1 MMNRSVMGRQMFQDG
16 GMAMPDPMA
25 ETMPMDPAMGGGPEN
40 PNNLDENAVN
50 EAMMAA
56 AQDFG
61 NIDDAD
67 DYEGMINSIR
77 GDQAPMAERVN
88 ELAELVGLED
98 AQQTPESVVALI
110 QPVMLLNSMDQ
121 GIGSIAEGVMDT
133 EMSGDMT
140 GGIMSTVNM
149 EPPMDPAMAQPM
161 PMDPGMGMPMEM
173 GVGNEPP
180 VNFRFGGPVARMQG
194 GGDPVEESRLSQLF
208 AEQQGVLNDNFGRA
222 PVDPVDL
229 EREREMNKAQMLF
242 DIAGTA
248 LAFATPGSTQ
258 MSPAQRLAEAA
269 TETQLF
275 DKIGA
280 RAQNQMDSEKAG
292 KEARRTE
299 KRDLDLLAFKGAQ
312 DQLDRE
318 LSQPG
323 VSLFDFKTTPDGVI
337 SIDKTT
343 GATKLVYKNLADP
356 NQRGFTTIGNDIF
369 LTDANEGTAVKVHA
383 GDKNNDLKV
392 ISEGQSLVNSK
403 GVVIFKADKDHVRM
417 GDYLID
423 TDNLDPDGNPT
434 VVFKVP
440 VKPLV
445 KIVDNQ
451 LVEYDQE
458 TRQAKAI
465 FGNPSSS
472 DIDPQMMVMTGPD
485 GVKVNF
491 DATTARG
498 AKLYDDAEKANET
511 AGANLYTFG
520 SVPVDKT
527 TPAKVYNVN
536 GTVVTSYDGGRT
548 YLDSDGKYKSM
559 PSPSDKANLIIPLSE
574 NSALAYT
581 NHERQK
587 LIAGKAYDAFIEA
600 DLEVS
605 TEGLNADEK
614 IMSRSLEDDALNAT
628 GVAARFGSFVD
639 NVFGGLGNTQFFA
652 EDQTSK
658 QKMKLF
664 FQLNKTAFSSN
675 PRNPITEQARILELF
690 PNYEAVFVSPR
701 TEADKLVSLKRVA
714 QEEYKDGLEA
724 VMEGLLT
731 PEILKQTVDNN
742 KDWLRLLRHLRLVNV
757 DAGNTPV
764 DSQGAENA
772 AMERLDNAFR
782 QRRSN

>member
-1 MMNRSVMGRQMFQDG
+1 
-16 GMAMPDPMA
+16 
-25 ETMPMDPAMGGGPEN
+25 
-40 PNNLDENAVN
+40 
-50 EAMMAA
+50 
-56 AQDFG
+56 
-61 NIDDAD
+61 
-67 DYEGMINSIR
+67 
-77 GDQAPMAERVN
+77 
-88 ELAELVGLED
+88 
-98 AQQTPESVVALI
+98 
-110 QPVMLLNSMDQ
+110 
-121 GIGSIAEGVMDT
+121 
-133 EMSGDMT
+133 
-140 GGIMSTVNM
+140 
-149 EPPMDPAMAQPM
+149 
-161 PMDPGMGMPMEM
+161 
-173 GVGNEPP
+173 
-180 VNFRFGGPVARMQG
+180 
-194 GGDPVEESRLSQLF
+194 
-208 AEQQGVLNDNFGRA
+208 
-222 PVDPVDL
+222 
-229 EREREMNKAQMLF
+229 
-242 DIAGTA
+242 
-248 LAFATPGSTQ
+248 
-258 MSPAQRLAEAA
+258 
-269 TETQLF
+269 
-275 DKIGA
+275 
-280 RAQNQMDSEKAG
+280 MDSEKAG

-323 VSLFDFKTTPDGVI
+323 VSLFDFKIIPDGVI

-343 GATKLVYKNLADP
+343 GATKLVYENLPDP
-356 NQRGFTTIGNDIF
+356 SQRGFTTIGTDIF
-369 LTDANEGTAVKVHA
+369 MTDAEAGTALKVHA

-392 ISEGQSLVNSK
+392 MSEGQSLVNSK
-403 GVVIFKADKDHVRM
+403 GEVIFKADKDHVRV

-423 TDNLDPDGNPT
+423 PENLDADGNPT

-445 KIVDNQ
+445 QIVDKQ
-451 LVEYDQE
+451 LVEYDPQ
-458 TRQAKAI
+458 TRQAKVI

-485 GVKVNF
+485 GVKLNF

-498 AKLYDDAEKANET
+498 AQLYEDAEKKNKE
-511 AGANLYTFG
+511 AGVNLYTFG
-520 SVPVDKT
+520 SVPVDKA
-527 TPAKVYNVN
+527 TPAKAYNIN

-548 YLDSDGKYKSM
+548 YLNSEGVATAM
-559 PSPSDKANLIIPLSE
+559 PSPSDKANLIIPLSD
-574 NSALAYT
+574 NSALEYI

-587 LIAGKAYDAFIEA
+587 LIAGDAYDAFIEA

-605 TEGLNADEK
+605 TEGLDADEK

-628 GVAARFGSFVD
+628 GVAARLGSFVD

-690 PNYEAVFVSPR
+690 PNYEAIFVSPR

-731 PEILKQTVDNN
+731 PEVLKKTVDNN

-764 DSQGAENA
+764 DRQGDENA
-772 AMERLDNAFR
+772 AMERLDKKLR

>member
-1 MMNRSVMGRQMFQDG
+1 
-16 GMAMPDPMA
+16 MPDPMA
-25 ETMPMDPAMGGGPEN
+25 EAMPMDPAMGANPE
-40 PNNLDENAVN
+40 PPSNLDENMVN

-56 AQDFG
+56 SQDFG
-61 NIDDAD
+61 SLDDVD
-67 DYEGMINSIR
+67 DYEGMINAIR

-161 PMDPGMGMPMEM
+161 PMDPGMDPGMGMPMEM

-180 VNFRFGGPVARMQG
+180 VNFRFGGPVARMQD

-222 PVDPVDL
+222 PVDPMDL
-229 EREREMNKAQMLF
+229 EREREMNQAQMLF
-242 DIAGTA
+242 DVAGTA

-269 TETQLF
+269 TETKLF

-337 SIDKTT
+337 SIDKAT
-343 GATKLVYKNLADP
+343 GATKLVYTNLADP
-356 NQRGFTTIGNDIF
+356 NQRGFTTIGTDIYM
-369 LTDANEGTAVKVHA
+369 TDAVEGTAVQVHA
-383 GDKNNDLKV
+383 GDKNNDLRV
-392 ISEGQSLVNSK
+392 MSEGQSLVNSK
-403 GVVIFKADKDHVRM
+403 GEVIFQSDKDYVKV

-485 GVKVNF
+485 GVKINF

-498 AKLYDDAEKANET
+498 AKLYEDAEKANET

-581 NHERQK
+581 KHERQK
-587 LIAGKAYDAFIEA
+587 VVAGEAYDAFIKA

-605 TEGLNADEK
+605 TEGLTDDEK
-614 IMSRSLEDDALNAT
+614 VMSRSLEDDALNAT

-764 DSQGAENA
+764 DSQAAENA
-772 AMERLDNAFR
+772 ALERLDNAFR